1 MISSI
6 FFQGLFIGILVSIPM
21 GPIGVLC
28 VQRTLHQG
36 KKTGFISGIGAASA
50 DSFFAAI
57 AGFGLTFISNFFEN
71 NQFYIMLAGALVLIF
86 FGLRLFFT
94 NAISQVRKFRL
105 KKNNYFTDFI
115 SVFFLTLSNPITIIF
130 FGLVFAGMGIVKN
143 NPQSF
148 SVLISGIF
156 FGAITWWFLLSSV
169 VNIFRKYFRLRIIFY
184 INRFA
189 GVLIVVFGLVAVFN
203 AFYPEIGK
211 SQFEHSKIVNFSN
224 KIQDSIKQTNYD

>member
-6 FFQGLFIGILVSIPM
+6 FFQGIIIGILVSIPM

-28 VQRTLHQG
+28 VQRTLQQG
-36 KKTGFISGIGAASA
+36 RKSGFISGIGAASA

-57 AGFGLTFISNFFEN
+57 AGFGVTFVSSFFEN

-94 NAISQVRKFRL
+94 NAITQVRKLRL
-105 KKNNYFTDFI
+105 KKNNYLSDYV

-130 FGLVFAGMGIVKN
+130 FGLVFAGIGFVKN
-143 NPQSF
+143 NPHSF
-148 SVLISGIF
+148 LIVIAGIF
-156 FGAITWWFLLSSV
+156 TGAIAWWFLLSSV
-169 VNIFRKYFRLRIIFY
+169 VNMFRKYFRLRIIFY

-189 GVLIVVFGLVAVFN
+189 GVLIVMFGIIAAFN
-203 AFYPEIGK
+203 AFYPEIGR
-211 SQFEHSKIVNFSN
+211 SQFKDSKIVNFSN
-224 KIQDSIKQTNYD
+224 KIQDTIK